1 MINRPK
7 LKYILLISS
16 FLVINTTPAIAQI
29 TPDNTLGAES
39 SRVVPNGAIDK
50 IDGGALRDRNLFHS
64 FSQFN
69 VNNGQSVYF
78 SNPSGI
84 ENILT
89 RVTGA
94 NASNILGTLGVDG
107 AANLFLMNPNGILLG
122 ENARLDMRGS
132 FLGTTANSFVFGD
145 GLEFSTTNP
154 QAPPLLK
161 INVPIGLQFGK
172 QPGSITTTS
181 NQFVSLSGGTVA
193 LIGGEINVDGS
204 TLFSQNGQVK
214 LAAVGEDSTVGLN
227 VNGSSLGFQFS
238 EGVARESI
246 NVTNG
251 RILAG
256 DENSGIELFGGN
268 IDINNSLI
276 SGANGGSITIDGT
289 ELNLNQGS
297 QVSTITSGAI
307 NSGDIQIKVKDEV
320 SLANS
325 SMISSGN
332 LSSSTGDG
340 GDVTI
345 NARRITITGDETLEN
360 RSLIGTFT
368 AGTGNGGNLT
378 LDVTESVNINGGD
391 VLVSTGGAGNAGD
404 LTVRAT
410 NAVNI
415 TNQGTLG
422 LLTLGSGSTG
432 NMRIE
437 TDTLLVQNGYPVGGI
452 SAIKPSSGS
461 GSVGSITIQARNRVD
476 VINGRISTFS
486 EAGSRTQSTPGDITI
501 ETRRVNIKDGGSI
514 STDTFSSANAAN
526 IYVKAAEYV
535 DISGVSFLNSQI
547 SSSTGLGAT
556 GNGGNVI
563 IESPRLSLSQGGGIS
578 TGSLRSSGNPGNI
591 TIRAKDVEIDGFAF
605 VAKEQFSGLDIF
617 DEPLQQQIISSGKCC
632 SYTSSLFSNVI
643 LSDADVRAG
652 TITID
657 TERLRLSNGGS
668 IDTSVILGKGQGG
681 DIVVRAS
688 DSINITGVGA
698 ERLDG
703 SFAPSG
709 LFADLQ
715 TGGIGSGGSI
725 DVTTGSLNLS
735 NEGAI
740 SAATFNQGNAGN
752 IRIAANRIDLRGSSN
767 ITTQVNDEATGN
779 AGNLK
784 IKTQLLNLQEESQV
798 SSVTQGNGNG
808 GNLTV
813 EADTIILTG
822 SESEF
827 VTGLLSAVE
836 DTGNGKGGDIDITTN
851 RLFVRDNAEISSSIL
866 GNGEA
871 GNINI
876 IANFLEINGKGSG
889 IVSLTN
895 VGDGGDIN
903 FDIDNLLLLRA
914 GGLISTT
921 AGRNEAGGDGGNISI
936 NAPFIVALP
945 NENSDITANAFTGSG
960 GNVDIQ
966 TQGIFGIN
974 PRSQASDFTSDITAS
989 SQTGIQ
995 GEISITDP
1003 EIDPSQGLIELPSGL
1018 ADKSDQVAQICPR
1031 GINAKRLSEFY
1042 ITGRGSLPPS
1052 PLNMLDGTV
1061 DLSRLATLDG
1071 ERERLGGGE
1080 IGRLGDVKSKE
1091 IVEAQGFMKT
1101 ENGEIYLVAQAPTAT
1116 PSSNVNASVCSKS

>member
-1 MINRPK
+1 MINLPN

-16 FLVINTTPAIAQI
+16 FLVINNIPVAAQI

-39 SRVVPNGAIDK
+39 SRVVPNGNIDK
-50 IDGGALRDRNLFHS
+50 IDGGALRDKNLFHS
-64 FSQFN
+64 FKEFN
-69 VNNGQSVYF
+69 INNGQSVYF
-78 SNPSGI
+78 NNPSKV

-89 RVTGA
+89 RVTGGK
-94 NASNILGTLGVDG
+94 ASNILGTLGVNG
-107 AANLFLMNPNGILLG
+107 TANLFLINPNGIVLG
-122 ENARLDMRGS
+122 ENAILDMRGS

-145 GLEFSTTNP
+145 GLEFSATNP
-154 QAPPLLK
+154 QAPPLLT

-276 SGANGGSITIDGT
+276 GGGSITIDGT
-289 ELNLNQGS
+289 KLNLDKNS
-297 QVSTITSGAI
+297 SILTTTSGAI

-325 SMISSGN
+325 SFISSGK
-332 LSSSTGDG
+332 LPSSTGDG

-360 RSLIGTFT
+360 RSGIGTFT
-368 AGTGNGGNLT
+368 VGAGNGGNLT

-391 VLVSTGGAGNAGD
+391 VLVSTGSAGNAGD

-415 TNQGTLG
+415 TNQGILG

-437 TDTLLVQNGYPVGGI
+437 TDTLLVQNSYPVGGI

-591 TIRAKDVEIDGFAF
+591 TIRAKDVEIDGFVF
-605 VAKEQFSGLDIF
+605 VLKEQLTAVVQENFSDS
-617 DEPLQQQIISSGKCC
+617 LQQQIISSGKCC
-632 SYTSSLFSNVI
+632 SYTSSLSSNVI

-657 TERLRLSNGGS
+657 TERLRLSNGGN
-668 IDTSVILGKGQGG
+668 IDTSVIRGRGEGG

-709 LFADLQ
+709 LFTDLQ

-779 AGNLK
+779 AGNLN

-936 NAPFIVALP
+936 NSPFIVAVP
-945 NENSDITANAFTGSG
+945 KEDSDISANAFTGSG
-960 GNVDIQ
+960 GNVDII
-966 TQGIFGIN
+966 TQGIFGIQ
-974 PRSQASDFTSDITAS
+974 PRSQTTDESDITAS

-1018 ADKSDQVAQICPR
+1018 VDRSNQIAQSCPQ
-1031 GINAKRLSEFY
+1031 GVNAKRLSEFY
-1042 ITGRGSLPPS
+1042 ITGKGSLPPN
-1052 PLNMLDGTV
+1052 PLNLLEGTV
-1061 DLSRLATLDG
+1061 DLSRLASLDG
-1071 ERERLGGGE
+1071 EGATEVE
-1080 IGRLGDVKSKE
+1080 DVRVEAESNE

-1101 ENGEIYLVAQAPTAT
+1101 ENGEIYLVAQAPTAN
-1116 PSSNVNASVCSKS
+1116 SSSHATASACSTSE